1 MNTQHI
7 LSILKKHWVTLSTTL
22 VAGAVLGLVVSAAM
36 PIRYRSTME
45 LLILQRYAFA
55 RDAYTAS
62 KSIEYLSNVFG
73 EVIYSQSF
81 IDEVLA
87 SGYRI
92 DNNFSTNPE
101 KRKKEW
107 KKIVRAQVNRDTGTI
122 SLSILH
128 RDPNQAQQI
137 AQAILFNL
145 NSKGDNYHGEGD
157 RVSIK
162 TLDAPFVASR
172 PAQPNLPANAA
183 VGALLSVLIAFTVLA
198 NGRAFEFTPRT
209 IRAYFFPPS
218 GGKDAIKIPT
228 EEPKHQYQAMP
239 SPFVFERDR
248 QMADVRANNESGIMN
263 QGTEKKEPSFP
274 KASEGAPSKTSPEG
288 GREIGFK
295 TIGRSVEE
303 IKKQMRQNN
312 PNTLHPQQPY
322 GNPNTT
328 NN

>member
-7 LSILKKHWVTLSTTL
+7 LSILKKHWVTLSTT
-22 VAGAVLGLVVSAAM
+22 VVVGALLGLVVSAAM

-92 DNNFSTNPE
+92 DNTFSTNPE
-101 KRKKEW
+101 KRKKQW
-107 KKIVRAQVNRDTGTI
+107 KKTVKAQVNRDTGTM
-122 SLSILH
+122 SVSILH

-137 AQAILFNL
+137 AQAILFIL

-172 PAQPNLPANAA
+172 PAQPNLPTNAA
-183 VGALLSVLIAFTVLA
+183 VGALLAILAAFTVLA
-198 NGRAFEFTPRT
+198 NGKEFEFTPRT

-218 GGKDAIKIPT
+218 GGKHAVKVPT

-248 QMADVRANNESGIMN
+248 QMAAAPVNEGSPLAAARSNNNTVIPRPNGSTTAKTG
-263 QGTEKKEPSFP
+263 Q
-274 KASEGAPSKTSPEG
+274 ASTPHNDHSLSKVEGQPSK
-288 GREIGFK
+288 EIGFQ
-295 TIGRSVEE
+295 TGRSVEE
-303 IKKQMRQNN
+303 IKKQMR
-312 PNTLHPQQPY
+312 
-322 GNPNTT
+322 GEK
-328 NN
+328 

>member
-1 MNTQHI
+1 MTTQHI
-7 LSILKKHWVTLSTTL
+7 LSILKKHWVTLCTTL
-22 VAGAVLGLVVSAAM
+22 VAGALLGLVVSAAM

-92 DNNFSTNPE
+92 DNTFSANPE
-101 KRKKEW
+101 KRKKQW
-107 KKIVRAQVNRDTGTI
+107 KKIVRAQVNRDTGTM
-122 SLSILH
+122 SLSILN

-137 AQAILFNL
+137 AQAILFIL

-183 VGALLSVLIAFTVLA
+183 VGALLAILAAFTVLV
-198 NGRAFEFTPRT
+198 NGTEFEFTPRT

-218 GGKDAIKIPT
+218 GGKDAVEIPA
-228 EEPKHQYQAMP
+228 EPIRQPAGQFQPMP
-239 SPFVFERDR
+239 SPFVFERKE
-248 QMADVRANNESGIMN
+248 QFATAPANEFKNGSPLAVARSNNNDLYSSTKGSDQNRGPRGEAV
-263 QGTEKKEPSFP
+263 QGEAP
-274 KASEGAPSKTSPEG
+274 KV
-288 GREIGFK
+288 IGFQPNLPAG
-295 TIGRSVEE
+295 GRSVED
-303 IKKQMRQNN
+303 IKKQMRE
-312 PNTLHPQQPY
+312 
-322 GNPNTT
+322 GAK
-328 NN
+328 

>member
-1 MNTQHI
+1 MTTQHI
-7 LSILKKHWVTLSTTL
+7 LSILKKHWVTLATTV
-22 VAGAVLGLVVSAAM
+22 VAGALLGLVVSAAM

-92 DNNFSTNPE
+92 DNTFSTNPE
-101 KRKKEW
+101 KRKKQW
-107 KKIVRAQVNRDTGTI
+107 KKIVRAQVNRDTGTM
-122 SLSILH
+122 SLSILN

-137 AQAILFNL
+137 AQAILFIL

-183 VGALLSVLIAFTVLA
+183 VGALLAILAAFTVLV
-198 NGRAFEFTPRT
+198 NGTEFEFTPRT
-209 IRAYFFPPS
+209 IRAYFFPSS
-218 GGKDAIKIPT
+218 GGKDAVELPT
-228 EEPKHQYQAMP
+228 EPIRQPADEFQPMP
-239 SPFVFERDR
+239 SPFVFERER
-248 QMADVRANNESGIMN
+248 QMATAPANELKNGSPLAVARSNNNNIPRPTPPWRGGGEVV
-263 QGTEKKEPSFP
+263 QGEAP
-274 KASEGAPSKTSPEG
+274 KV
-288 GREIGFK
+288 IGFQP
-295 TIGRSVEE
+295 TGRSVEE
-303 IKKQMRQNN
+303 IKKQMRQHN
-312 PNTLHPQQPY
+312 PNTPQPQ
-322 GNPNTT
+322 
-328 NN
+328 